1 LRAFSEGHSNLARP
15 MRVDETMVSF
25 VFAPIDEQA
34 LTETRKAYGLGVVP
48 FMSGGDADNL
58 GDTLFLLPGASQPDI
73 VYIVCGGKPE
83 YSVGQVFR
91 PGERSEYRKVQRREI
106 RKHEEPRVEGFHD
119 AALRLLLRNSV
130 RVLKFLWNDFRH
142 ETRDICVLNGVGHS
156 REHRMT
162 HEFLIPRV
170 KITFF
175 HGLNTQW

>member
-1 LRAFSEGHSNLARP
+1 

-106 RKHEEPRVEGFHD
+106 RKHEEPRVEG
-119 AALRLLLRNSV
+119 
-130 RVLKFLWNDFRH
+130 LKRRCT
-142 ETRDICVLNGVGHS
+142 EIVV
-156 REHRMT
+156 E
-162 HEFLIPRV
+162 EFGSSLEVFVERFQ
-170 KITFF
+170 T
-175 HGLNTQW
+175 